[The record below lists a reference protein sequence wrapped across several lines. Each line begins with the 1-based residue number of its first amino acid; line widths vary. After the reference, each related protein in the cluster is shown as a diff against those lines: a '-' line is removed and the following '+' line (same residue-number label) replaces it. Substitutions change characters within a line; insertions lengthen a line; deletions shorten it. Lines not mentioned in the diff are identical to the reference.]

1 MQKTNSPK
9 RRLAAKGIALASL
22 VIATGCALAQNS
34 YPSKPVRMVVPFAAG
49 GPNDVMARVLAQQLT
64 VETGQ
69 PYVVENK
76 AGAGGV
82 IGTDAVAKATPDGY
96 TIAFI
101 SGPFTMAP
109 ALRTSM
115 PYDTNKDLAAVTKVA
130 ESPMVMMI
138 PTSSHFK
145 SARELMEYARKNP
158 EKLTYGSGGIG
169 STPHLTT
176 ELLGTVTGAKFL
188 HVPYKGGGESIKAL
202 MAGEIDMLID
212 SITSTEGPL
221 ASGRIKAV
229 AVGQAKRVPK
239 LGDVPTFEESGIQK
253 FAVTHWVGVVAPAN
267 TPKDVLATMHK
278 QMTKA
283 IQAPAV
289 TQKLKEIGATPVG
302 NSSADFQKF
311 IGEEVSRW
319 QQTVKA
325 ANIQAQ

>member
-1 MQKTNSPK
+1 MQKPNSPK
-9 RRLAAKGIALASL
+9 RRLTAKAFALASL
-22 VIATGCALAQNS
+22 VIATGCAFAQNS

-109 ALRTSM
+109 ALRISM
-115 PYDTNKDLAAVTKVA
+115 PYDTNKDLVAVTKVA

-138 PTSSHFK
+138 PSTSQFK
-145 SARELMEYARKNP
+145 SAREVMEYARKNP
-158 EKLTYGSGGIG
+158 DKLTYGSGGVG

-289 TQKLKEIGATPVG
+289 SQKLKEIGATPVG

>member
-1 MQKTNSPK
+1 
-9 RRLAAKGIALASL
+9 
-22 VIATGCALAQNS
+22 
-34 YPSKPVRMVVPFAAG
+34 
-49 GPNDVMARVLAQQLT
+49 MARVLAQQLT
-64 VETGQ
+64 ISTGQ
-69 PYVVENK
+69 SFVVENK

-109 ALRTSM
+109 ALRNAM
-115 PYDTNKDLAAVTKVA
+115 PYDTNRDLVAVTKVA

-138 PTSSHFK
+138 PSNSQFK

-176 ELLGTVTGAKFL
+176 ELLGTVTGSKFL

-229 AVGQAKRVPK
+229 AVGQAKRVAK

-253 FAVTHWVGVVAPAN
+253 FAVAHWVGVVAPAN
-267 TPKDVLATMHK
+267 TPKDVLTTMHK
-278 QMTKA
+278 QITNA

-302 NSSADFQKF
+302 NSAADFQKF

-319 QQTVKA
+319 QHTVKA